1 MLDTS
6 DEIVGLDI
14 YDPRGTYVGKVDE
27 IVFDTDARM
36 VCGIIVNDV
45 NPALSEPGISISI
58 PYDWVS
64 AVGDVVILNRFP
76 TRILR
81 NGTPE
86 GL

>member
-1 MLDTS
+1 
-6 DEIVGLDI
+6 
-14 YDPRGTYVGKVDE
+14 VDE
-27 IVFDTDARM
+27 IVFDTDVRR
-36 VCGIIVNDV
+36 VSGIIVNDV
-45 NPALSEPGISISI
+45 NPDLSEPGISISI

-81 NGTPE
+81 NGAPE

>member
-36 VCGIIVNDV
+36 VSGIIVNDV

-64 AVGDVVILNRFP
+64 AVGDIVILNRFP